1 MRPLLFALALAA
13 LLVPGAARSGT
24 FAGTT
29 LAVPMLEPGGVPRL
43 VLAQRTITRSWGPS
57 DDSVYVETSIPEW
70 RSEGFA
76 AAGSA
81 LVPGAG
87 QLYVGETGGA
97 LWFALTEA
105 AGWTA
110 RFIFKQR
117 SADSREVAVGFAGD
131 PGDSASA
138 WSFERWEAST
148 AGDAADL
155 RRLYDADRDA
165 FYHRLA
171 NDPSYAAGW
180 KGAGESTRLEFRSSY
195 DRSQRF
201 ARRARRAGEALWLN
215 HLVAAVEALRA
226 ARMHNLTLA
235 PGTQLQLQSSWRHG
249 PALRATVE
257 RRF

>member
-1 MRPLLFALALAA
+1 MKTLLGALVLAT
-13 LLVPGAARSGT
+13 LLAPGAARGGT
-24 FAGTT
+24 ITGST
-29 LAVPMLEPGGVPRL
+29 LAVPVLEPGGAPRL

-57 DDSVYVETSIPEW
+57 DDSVYVEMSIPEW
-70 RSEGFA
+70 RSEGLA
-76 AAGSA
+76 AAASA
-81 LVPGAG
+81 LIPGAG
-87 QLYVGETGGA
+87 QLYAGENGGA
-97 LWFALTEA
+97 LWFALAEA

-110 RFIFKQR
+110 RFLFKQR
-117 SADSREVAVGFAGD
+117 SDDARQKAVAFAGD

-138 WSFERWEAST
+138 WSFDRWESET
-148 AGDAADL
+148 AGDSGEL
-155 RRLYDADRDA
+155 RRLYEADRAA

-180 KGAGESTRLEFRSSY
+180 KGLADATRQEYLSSY
-195 DRSQRF
+195 KRSQSF
-201 ARRARRAGEALWLN
+201 ERRARRAEGVLWIN

-235 PGTQLQLQSSWRHG
+235 PGTALQLQSSWRHG